1 VEEKKDILWRVY
13 LIYLLVFVLA
23 AFVVVRIVRLQ
34 VVEGSYWMKV
44 SQEFTYHYKDIEA
57 NRGSIFDINGDLLAT
72 SLPYYD
78 VAMDVNAE
86 PITDEIF
93 NSKVDSLAGK
103 LAEFFGDKKKHEYKR
118 DLMKARNSNDRY
130 LLLHKQVSYQQLQEI
145 KTFPI
150 LNKGRFKGGLVT
162 VQTNK
167 RELPFRNLGART
179 IGYYMEHE
187 NIAVGI
193 EGAFNYDLK
202 GIGGK
207 RLMKKIAGG
216 VDMPVNDENEVDPQ
230 DGSDVVSTID
240 INLQDVVENEL
251 LKQLIKRKAKHGC
264 VILMET
270 STGEVRAI
278 ANLTRKDSNTYIES
292 YNYAIGSATEPG
304 STFKLASLMAAIED
318 GYIGL
323 DDEVV
328 VGDGET
334 YFSNLPMK
342 DSHRPKKSKMSVREV
357 FQTSSNVGVSKII
370 NRYYASD
377 PQKFVDRLCKMNL
390 DKPLGLVISGEGNPR
405 IKKPKD
411 KDWSGVTIPF
421 MSIGYESLLTPMQ
434 ILAFYNAV
442 ANDGKMMRPMLVKE
456 IRKHGKTLKTY
467 SPEQIGPPICSQ
479 NTIKLAKDLLE
490 SVVENGT
497 GKSLKNNVYKL
508 AGKTGTAQVAINGS
522 YTDKYG
528 NKTYQAS
535 FVGYFPADKP
545 KYSIIVVVSAPSND
559 AYYGAEVAGPI
570 FKHVADKIYSSS
582 LDIHE
587 RVNDYS
593 NPRGIVGGPFVKAG
607 STEDIRTIFTGLK
620 IPHIGTLP
628 GGEWM
633 KTVYQDSSFVYT
645 EHSANTMLRNGFVPN
660 LSGMGARDALFLLE
674 NHGLIVHLTGSG
686 KIRSQSI
693 SPGTAY
699 SKGAS
704 ITLSLGI

>member
-1 VEEKKDILWRVY
+1 MEEKKDILWRIY
-13 LIYLLVFVLA
+13 LVYLLVFVLA
-23 AFVVVRIVRLQ
+23 AFVIVRIVRLQ
-34 VVEGSYWMKV
+34 VVEGDHWVKV

-57 NRGSIFDINGDLLAT
+57 IRGSIFDINDRLLAT
-72 SLPYYD
+72 SLPYFD
-78 VAMDVNAE
+78 VAMDVNAG
-86 PITDEIF
+86 PITDDIF
-93 NSKVDSLAGK
+93 NEKVDSLAGK
-103 LAEFFGDKKKHEYKR
+103 LASFFGDKKKHEYKR
-118 DLMKARNSNDRY
+118 ELIKARNSNDRY
-130 LLLHKQVSYQQLQEI
+130 LLLQKQVSYQQLQEI
-145 KTFPI
+145 KKFPI

-179 IGYYMEHE
+179 IGYYMENE

-270 STGEVRAI
+270 STGEIRAI
-278 ANLTRKDSNTYIES
+278 ANLTRKDSATYFES

-304 STFKLASLMAAIED
+304 STFKLASLIAAIED
-318 GYIGL
+318 GYIGI

-334 YFSNLPMK
+334 YFSNLPMR
-342 DSHRPKKSKMSVREV
+342 DSHRPKKSRMTVREV
-357 FQTSSNVGVSKII
+357 FATSSNVGVSKLIS
-370 NRYYASD
+370 RYYSSD
-377 PQKFVDRLCKMNL
+377 PQKFVDRICKMNL
-390 DKPLGLVISGEGNPR
+390 DKPLGLVIPGEGIPK

-421 MSIGYESLLTPMQ
+421 MSIGYECLLTPMQ
-434 ILAFYNAV
+434 MLAFYNAV

-456 IRKHGKTLKTY
+456 IRRHGKTIKTY
-467 SPEQIGPPICSQ
+467 NPEQIGPPICSQ
-479 NTIKLAKDLLE
+479 NTIKLAKELLE
-490 SVVENGT
+490 GVVENGT
-497 GKSLKNNVYKL
+497 GKSLKNNIYKL
-508 AGKTGTAQVAINGS
+508 AGKTGTAQVASGGS
-522 YTDKYG
+522 YVDKYG
-528 NKTYQAS
+528 KKTYQAS

-570 FKHVADKIYSSS
+570 FKSVADKIYSSS

-587 RVNDYS
+587 QVNDYS
-593 NPRGIVGGPFVKAG
+593 NPRGIILGPYVKSG

-620 IPHIGTLP
+620 IPQMNNLP
-628 GGEWM
+628 DAEWM
-633 KTVYQDSSFVYT
+633 KTIYKDSVFVYS
-645 EHSANTMLRNGFVPN
+645 ENPAKTMLSNGFVPN
-660 LSGMGARDALFLLE
+660 LNGMGAKDALFLLE
-674 NHGLIVHLTGSG
+674 NHGLNVKITGSG

-693 SPGTAY
+693 PPGTAY
-699 SKGAS
+699 KKGVS
-704 ITLSLGI
+704 ITLVLGV